1 MIVERSS
8 LLGLS
13 SLRNTPPV
21 TATTAAALIFL
32 HANRRGTIGSHTAAV
47 IGATIAAIV
56 GSTVAIS
63 AEMYLS
69 AHDLSVLL
77 WVIGISAV
85 MGSVGAWFMLRR
97 LQRSFMQL
105 RRAAEKI
112 GAGEVVDPD
121 LDGSKEFSEISA
133 QLADTSA
140 RLAASRGEVARLDAS
155 RRQLVAW
162 VSHDLRTP
170 LAGIRA
176 MAEALEEGVAQSP
189 IEYIRQIRG
198 QVDAVNLMVDG
209 LFELSKIQSGA
220 LKLNKEPVVLL
231 DLISDVVSDMRAL
244 ALERVIRIRQ
254 TGMTDHMLLADPREL
269 SRVIANLL
277 ANSIRYAPENSE
289 IRVSADCV
297 DGDRLILSVVDQGPG
312 SIRRT
317 LVTCSTWDGGRALHA
332 RKVKV
337 DRELVSVWRL
347 CVGLSKLTA
356 ARFPLHR

>member
-1 MIVERSS
+1 
-8 LLGLS
+8 
-13 SLRNTPPV
+13 
-21 TATTAAALIFL
+21 
-32 HANRRGTIGSHTAAV
+32 
-47 IGATIAAIV
+47 
-56 GSTVAIS
+56 
-63 AEMYLS
+63 
-69 AHDLSVLL
+69 
-77 WVIGISAV
+77 
-85 MGSVGAWFMLRR
+85 
-97 LQRSFMQL
+97 
-105 RRAAEKI
+105 
-112 GAGEVVDPD
+112 
-121 LDGSKEFSEISA
+121 
-133 QLADTSA
+133 
-140 RLAASRGEVARLDAS
+140 
-155 RRQLVAW
+155 
-162 VSHDLRTP
+162 
-170 LAGIRA
+170 

-244 ALERVIRIRQ
+244 ALERGIRIRQ